1 MSTCERCGFTASDG
15 AALDAHVAELH
26 TSPRAA
32 RLARERAGE
41 VRRDKSPAPPEA
53 KALQALRGRPG

>member
-1 MSTCERCGFTASDG
+1 VAACDRCGFTASDDP
-15 AALDAHVAELH
+15 ALDAHVAELH

-41 VRRDKSPAPPEA
+41 ARRDKSPAPPES
-53 KALQALRGRPG
+53 KALQALRDRAG

>member
-1 MSTCERCGFTASDG
+1 MPACDRCGFTAPDD

-41 VRRDKSPAPPEA
+41 PRRDKAPPPPES
-53 KALQALRGRPG
+53 KALQALRGHAR